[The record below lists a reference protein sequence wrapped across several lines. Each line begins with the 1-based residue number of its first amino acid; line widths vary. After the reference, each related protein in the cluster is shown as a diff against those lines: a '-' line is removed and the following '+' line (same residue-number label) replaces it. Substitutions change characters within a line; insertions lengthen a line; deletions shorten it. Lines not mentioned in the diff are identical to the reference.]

1 MNKDNLYL
9 IDTNSLKDFINF
21 QIRKSDLAGWKI
33 YCTSVQKIE
42 ITRTEDVEKR
52 NNLMDIFQAIDPE
65 LVISPAGYLDLS
77 MLDYVRLA
85 TPGNAI
91 VLDQLKHEIEIEDQ
105 RLEAEGKKKKSYRT
119 QEGYALNRG
128 GDAMVLQ
135 AALFLGPK
143 CIVIT
148 RDLAMKR
155 VCKSHSIQNTKPMTF
170 LKLITNKKSGS

>member
-21 QIRKSDLAGWKI
+21 QINKDQLFGWNI

-42 ITRTEDVEKR
+42 ITKTEDVEKR
-52 NNLMDIFQAIDPE
+52 NNLLDIFQVINPE
-65 LVISPAGYLDLS
+65 LVTSPAGYLGLS
-77 MLDYVRLA
+77 MLDHVRLP
-85 TPGNAI
+85 TPENAM

-105 RLEAEGKKKKSYRT
+105 RLEAEGKKKKSFRT
-119 QEGYALNRG
+119 REGYALNRG

-135 AALFLGPK
+135 AALSLGPK

-155 VCKSHSIQNTKPMTF
+155 VCKSHSIQNAKPATF
-170 LKLITNKKSGS
+170 LNMIADNSLE